1 MSRWQIANRQIVL
14 LTDCLSAKSR
24 GTVFFT
30 SVVIAVVVVVVV
42 VDVIV
47 VMKTRSDGF
56 FVFRCQEMFF
66 ENLVRGKKIRF
77 DFCFENLF
85 KPVFTS
91 S

>member
-1 MSRWQIANRQIVL
+1 M
-14 LTDCLSAKSR
+14 TDCHSAKSR

-30 SVVIAVVVVVVV
+30 SVVIVVVVDVVVVDVVVVVAVVV

-66 ENLVRGKKIRF
+66 ENLVRGKKNSFRF
-77 DFCFENLF
+77 LF
-85 KPVFTS
+85 RKLV
-91 S
+91 